1 MHKFGRNRLIDKVKD
16 PFARPSPGLVKRLAA
31 EARVDAKRRVFQDEV
46 GGPSDEQR
54 REIMLAKARK
64 YEALQ
69 RGDYSGMT
77 EKEIQES
84 VIDVGIAW
92 WTLAYSIQG

>member
-1 MHKFGRNRLIDKVKD
+1 VKDKD

-31 EARVDAKRRVFQDEV
+31 EARTDAKRRVFQDED

-54 REIMLAKARK
+54 REIMLAKAKK
-64 YEALQ
+64 YDALK
-69 RGDYSGMT
+69 RGDYSGMS

-84 VIDVGIAW
+84 VIDVRPSSSNPQKRRVRREGELI
-92 WTLAYSIQG
+92 L

>member
-1 MHKFGRNRLIDKVKD
+1 MSQVKDKD

-31 EARVDAKRRVFQDEV
+31 EARTDAKRRVFQDEH

-54 REIMLAKARK
+54 REIMLAKAKK
-64 YEALQ
+64 YDALK
-69 RGDYSGMT
+69 RGDYSGMS

-84 VIDVGIAW
+84 VIDVRLSGRAW
-92 WTLAYSIQG
+92 RRGELIT